1 MCFPVL
7 VGLVVLGPVLLL
19 LSAALRL
26 GSHGPAGFLAAVL
39 LVMATVLL
47 AARAAGRAGRWWRS
61 TKAPAIVEI
70 GPRRRG

>member
-19 LSAALRL
+19 LSAAQRL
-26 GSHGPAGFLAAVL
+26 GSHGPTGVLAAVL

-47 AARAAGRAGRWWRS
+47 AARAAGRAGL
-61 TKAPAIVEI
+61 
-70 GPRRRG
+70 

>member
-19 LSAALRL
+19 LSAAQSH
-26 GSHGPAGFLAAVL
+26 GSHGSAGVLAAVL

-47 AARAAGRAGRWWRS
+47 AARAAVRSPGTPSSCLALVRSGRICQ
-61 TKAPAIVEI
+61 T
-70 GPRRRG
+70 